1 MKLKKSDLREMY
13 LTMTA
18 PALMRKLGI
27 KSASALYRL
36 LDKAGIERK
45 SGEQGERAPRT
56 YTNIK
61 LVD

>member
-1 MKLKKSDLREMY
+1 MNLKRERLKKMY
-13 LTMTA
+13 LEMTTE
-18 PALMRKLGI
+18 ALMDKLGI
-27 KSASALYRL
+27 KSPSALYRL

-45 SGEQGERAPRT
+45 SGQDGERAPKT